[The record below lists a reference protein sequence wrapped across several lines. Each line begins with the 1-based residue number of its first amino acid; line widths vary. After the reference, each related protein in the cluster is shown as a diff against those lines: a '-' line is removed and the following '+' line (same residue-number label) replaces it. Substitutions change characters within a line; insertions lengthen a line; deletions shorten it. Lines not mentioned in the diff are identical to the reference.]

1 MISMSLVLKDGKFY
15 KVTYFDN
22 NCSIKVLWCE
32 EIVLVNAILRG
43 VKTGGG
49 QLRMDGGWDI

>member
-1 MISMSLVLKDGKFY
+1 MSLVLKDGKFY